1 MDIEVIRKIADET
14 AAELGLKVYVCRFT
28 NDEEG
33 KILEIEVDK
42 PSFINLDEITQFT
55 DAINPKLDALEEL
68 DFPYTLKCQSADPE
82 REITD
87 EDITLYDGAYVEI
100 VDNENNSYTG
110 DLSFVDGDVQIQTSL
125 KGRPKKWKI
134 KKDDI
139 KKVNLRIKI

>member
-1 MDIEVIRKIADET
+1 M
-14 AAELGLKVYVCRFT
+14 
-28 NDEEG
+28 
-33 KILEIEVDK
+33 
-42 PSFINLDEITQFT
+42 
-55 DAINPKLDALEEL
+55 
-68 DFPYTLKCQSADPE
+68 KCQSADPE

-87 EDITLYDGAYVEI
+87 EDIALYDGAYVEI

-110 DLSFVDGDVQIQTSL
+110 DLSFVDGDVQIQTFL